1 MVNDKEYLKLTTVL
15 FRSMQN
21 VEAVIKKDISSYQ
34 LNTSE
39 FGVLELLF
47 NRGKQPIQSIANR
60 MLMANSSMTY
70 VIDKLEDKKLI
81 TRTQDEVDK
90 RITMVDLTKE
100 GQNFFSSIFPNHVQ
114 TLKNIYQCLS
124 PEELIVLIESLKKI
138 GYQAMEMNGVKK

>member
-1 MVNDKEYLKLTTVL
+1 MSYDKEYLKLTTVL

-21 VEAVIKKDISSYQ
+21 IETVIKNDISSYQ

-70 VIDKLEDKKLI
+70 VIDKLEDKNMI
-81 TRTQDEVDK
+81 SRTQDEVDK
-90 RITMVDLTKE
+90 RITMIDLTKK
-100 GQNFFSSIFPNHVQ
+100 GHQFFNSIFPNHVQ

-124 PEELIVLIESLKKI
+124 EDELKVLIESLKKI
-138 GYQAMEMNGVKK
+138 GYQAMEMIGAKK